1 MEKMT
6 NVKALEFVLSNCELT
21 AEVREKVERIKASYA
36 KKSAT
41 TGERKPTATQ
51 VANEAI
57 KTAMYDAME
66 DGTAYRVGDLYKKLT
81 GSIDGLTSTSKVTAL
96 LTQMVADG
104 KVARSEVKGKAYYT
118 KVAVGG

>member
-51 VANEAI
+51 VANKALQESIYAE
-57 KTAMYDAME
+57 ME
-66 DGTAYRVGDLYKKLT
+66 DGVAYRVGDMVKNLACVV
-81 GSIDGLTSTSKVTAL
+81 GLSSSKVTAM
-96 LTQMVADG
+96 LTQMKDAG
-104 KVARSEVKGKAYYT
+104 LVARSEEKGKVYYT
-118 KVAVGG
+118 KIAVGG

>member
-6 NVKALEFVLSNCELT
+6 NVKALEYVLSNCELT

-41 TGERKPTATQ
+41 TGERKPTANQ

-57 KTAMYDAME
+57 KTALYDAME
-66 DGTAYRVGDLYKKLT
+66 DGTAYRVGDLYKEFAGT
-81 GSIDGLTSTSKVTAL
+81 INGLTSTSKVTAM
-96 LTQMVADG
+96 LTQMVDAG
-104 KVARSEVKGKAYYT
+104 MVARSEIKGTAYYT